1 MKNNSNRKGL
11 GVDQGIS
18 TIVTA
23 ACSLDDVFAIAGFGI
38 TLGFAFPSSADASLT
53 WKILKAPSE
62 VIIGIVIGISY
73 GYVVSS
79 FPDPEPDL
87 ILGADKDIETDLE
100 LRDKISRSN
109 LIRLICLIFGGFALI
124 FSSTQ
129 LDFSGSGPLGVLV
142 FGAVAGHR
150 FRGYSHI
157 NQDLA
162 KRLDCLWSLLAI
174 FLFSLIGADVKITN
188 IDGNIVLSILA
199 VLLIGIAFRILATFS
214 CLFSGGLN
222 FKEKSFIS
230 IAWVSKA
237 AVQAAVG
244 PVALTIARSRCT
256 LDDCDQDDDVVWAK
270 VILTTSV
277 FAVLICAPLGA
288 LGMSFT
294 AEKFLRKSQLSIST
308 CPAIEAAANTDKMRH
323 VAITL
328 IDGTQLNSEKR
339 RSV

>member
-1 MKNNSNRKGL
+1 M
-11 GVDQGIS
+11 
-18 TIVTA
+18 TA

-38 TLGFAFPSSADASLT
+38 TLGFAFPSSTNASLT
-53 WKILKAPSE
+53 WKILKAPTE
-62 VIIGIVIGISY
+62 VIIGIVIGVSY
-73 GYVVSS
+73 GFVVSS
-79 FPDPEPDL
+79 LPDPESDLTIEPDQ
-87 ILGADKDIETDLE
+87 DIENMKE
-100 LRDKISRSN
+100 EVKDKISRNN

-142 FGAVAGHR
+142 FGAVAGSR
-150 FRGYSHI
+150 FRAYSHI
-157 NQDLA
+157 VHDLA
-162 KRLDCLWSLLAI
+162 KHLDHLWSLLAI

-199 VLLIGIAFRILATFS
+199 VLLIGIGFRILATFS
-214 CLFSGGLN
+214 CLFAGGLN
-222 FKEKSFIS
+222 FKEKAFIS

-256 LDDCDQDDDVVWAK
+256 IEDCDQDNDVIWSK

-288 LGMSFT
+288 LGMAFT
-294 AEKFLRKSQLSIST
+294 AEKFLTKSQFVISP
-308 CPAIEAAANTDKMRH
+308 CPTGNIDKMRH

-328 IDGTQLNSEKR
+328 VDGAQIKTEKR
-339 RSV
+339 RSI